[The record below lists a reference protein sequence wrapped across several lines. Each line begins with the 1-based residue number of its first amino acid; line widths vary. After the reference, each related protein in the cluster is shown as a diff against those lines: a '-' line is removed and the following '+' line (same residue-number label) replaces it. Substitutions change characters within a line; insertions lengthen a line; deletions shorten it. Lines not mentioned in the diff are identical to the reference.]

1 MTVLTGTDSL
11 DLLQGGDG
19 DDTIDALAGNDIVH
33 GNGGND
39 VIRGGTGND
48 TLYGEDGNDSIEDA
62 WGFDIIYGGA
72 GNDIL
77 RGGATDTYIYPGT
90 PGNPTVGVGSKA
102 IDGGDGDDVIYGGF
116 LNDVLLGGAGNDT
129 ITTQASMG
137 RVGGQAG
144 ADVIRKIGGTASN
157 EAVNMHLEYSLDPSG
172 VYVDLYAGKAVDG
185 WGDTDTLYG
194 FQGVVG
200 SNFDDVLIGGRSLIG
215 GGGNDV
221 IAGGRG
227 GGYFV
232 GGAGSDVINDGDAS
246 QGSITGSTATVYRL
260 YRAALDREPDLGGLQ
275 AWSHAVDHGLAVE
288 SVAAQFLTSAEF
300 QATYGALD
308 NRAFVALLYRNVL
321 HREPDAAGLA
331 SWVGSLD
338 AGSSRASIL
347 LGFAQSAE
355 FKLATALDQS
365 AFMTSKY
372 GNEHQGQ
379 VYRLYQAALDRA
391 PDYAGFASWFG
402 MLDNNGGSTQD
413 VAKSFVNSA
422 EFKAKYGALSN
433 TQFVTQLYANV
444 LDRAPD
450 AAGLAAWVGALD
462 GGMSRAELLLGFSD
476 SAEMRAN
483 SVAGFRTFME
493 QQYGLRDDW
502 IEGGPDSDQLVGGA
516 GADTFNFNQFDRI
529 LGNGSPIADH
539 VYGFEN
545 IDTLRLGGY
554 GFTNTAQ
561 VLSLMQQQGADVVL
575 SLSGNSSNTITF
587 HNTSLATMSQ
597 AGILLADF

>member
-11 DLLQGGDG
+11 DLLQGGEG
-19 DDTIDALAGNDIVH
+19 DDTIDALGGGDIVH

-39 VIRGGTGND
+39 VIHGGTGD
-48 TLYGEDGNDSIEDA
+48 DALYGEDGNDFIEDA
-62 WGFDIIYGGA
+62 WGYDIIYGGA

-90 PGNPTVGVGSKA
+90 WGVGPNPGSGSKV

-116 LNDVLLGGAGNDT
+116 WNDALSGGAGNDT
-129 ITTQASMG
+129 ITTQAGAGS
-137 RVGGQAG
+137 VSGQSG
-144 ADVIRKIGGTASN
+144 ADVLR
-157 EAVNMHLEYSLDPSG
+157 HLGPSSADMYLSYAQDPSG
-172 VYVDLYAGKAVDG
+172 VSVDLYAGKAVDG
-185 WGDTDTLYG
+185 WGDTDTLSG
-194 FQGVVG
+194 FHAVIG
-200 SNFDDVLIGGRSLIG
+200 SNFDDVLIGGNRLSG
-215 GGGNDV
+215 AAGNDV
-221 IAGGRG
+221 IVGARGNGSFYGGT
-227 GGYFV
+227 
-232 GGAGSDVINDGDAS
+232 GSDVINDGDAS
-246 QGSITGSTATVYRL
+246 QGSITGSTGTVYRL
-260 YRAALDREPDLGGLQ
+260 YRAALGREPDLGGLQ
-275 AWSHAVDHGLAVE
+275 AWSNAVDHGLAAE

-331 SWVGSLD
+331 SWVDSLG

-355 FKLATALDQS
+355 FKLATSLDQGT
-365 AFMTSKY
+365 FMTSKY
-372 GNEHQGQ
+372 SNEHQGQ

-402 MLDNNGGSTQD
+402 MLDNNGGSVQD

-422 EFKAKYGALSN
+422 EFRAKYGALSN

-462 GGMSRAELLLGFSD
+462 GGMSRADLLLGFSD

-483 SVAGFRTFME
+483 AMVGFRTFME

-529 LGNGSPIADH
+529 LGNGAPIADH

-554 GFTNTAQ
+554 GFTNAAQ
-561 VLSLMQQQGADVVL
+561 VHSLMQQQGADVVL
-575 SLSGNSSNTITF
+575 FLSGDASNTITF